1 MPQSRILLL
10 DGGLGTSLEDKYGVK
25 FSNDTPLWSSHLLA
39 NGQSDVLLA
48 CQRDFGNV
56 PVDIMLTA
64 TYQVSIEA
72 FARTITPQHPLGILE
87 HHMPVYLETAVAIA
101 EEAKQPAA
109 SIAISLG
116 PYGASMIPS
125 QEYSGQYDAQHDS
138 ENALYHWHLDRLR
151 VFAEVSQLRTRTR
164 YLAFETVPR
173 LDEIR
178 AIRRLFQHSAN
189 ANAHILQKLP
199 SLYWISCVFP
209 ETVTLPDGSTVEA
222 VAGALFDRSHGGTP
236 PWGVGINCTKLDK
249 LASIVELFETAM
261 TRLIDEGK
269 LDRWP
274 ALALYPDGTNGEVYN
289 TETKTWEAPS
299 SQTAPSLPWASRF
312 ASIVAEI
319 QERGRWSY
327 LVVGGCCKAS
337 SEDLAELRTHL
348 QANA

>member
-116 PYGASMIPS
+116 PY
-125 QEYSGQYDAQHDS
+125 
-138 ENALYHWHLDRLR
+138 
-151 VFAEVSQLRTRTR
+151 
-164 YLAFETVPR
+164 
-173 LDEIR
+173 
-178 AIRRLFQHSAN
+178 
-189 ANAHILQKLP
+189 
-199 SLYWISCVFP
+199 
-209 ETVTLPDGSTVEA
+209 
-222 VAGALFDRSHGGTP
+222 
-236 PWGVGINCTKLDK
+236 
-249 LASIVELFETAM
+249 
-261 TRLIDEGK
+261 
-269 LDRWP
+269 
-274 ALALYPDGTNGEVYN
+274 
-289 TETKTWEAPS
+289 
-299 SQTAPSLPWASRF
+299 
-312 ASIVAEI
+312 
-319 QERGRWSY
+319 
-327 LVVGGCCKAS
+327 
-337 SEDLAELRTHL
+337 
-348 QANA
+348 